1 MSGILRIRG
10 EDGKFKDI
18 LAIKGASAYE
28 QAVLGGFV
36 GTEADFIQILNE
48 NLDGFDGG
56 HIADK
61 NNPHGVT
68 AEQTGALPLSGGQ
81 VKGEIQ
87 ANAFKQNASYY
98 NLPMEVG
105 RFIDMHKVGSTSD
118 YDLRLLVTDDDKLQI
133 VIPNKG
139 YFSIYGEHNK
149 PTPNDVGALSETI
162 YIEEKDVLSIADDGW
177 YYGIRMTNVPSDVN
191 AGYVR
196 VMCFNSN
203 HRVVYWRPH
212 NSRKEYVNVLTGGAW
227 LGWNEVVTDAYGFYD
242 GNNKPSGTYT
252 GTGGSLTVNAGGS
265 GNFIIL
271 HGTNGYFGLASK
283 YGARGFAAS
292 IAAISASEA
301 RFVDGTLIFT
311 TNSVLNKEDVVYTY
325 QVL

>member
-28 QAVLGGFV
+28 QAVAGGFQ

-56 HIADK
+56 HLYNK
-61 NNPHGVT
+61 SNPHETT
-68 AEQTGALPLSGGQ
+68 AEQVGALPLTGGQ
-81 VKGEIQ
+81 VKGDVQ
-87 ANAFKQNASYY
+87 ANSFKQNASYY
-98 NLPMEVG
+98 NLPFEVG

-149 PTPNDVGALSETI
+149 PTADDVGALSKTI

-242 GNNKPSGTYT
+242 ERNRPSGTYT
-252 GTGGSLTVNAGGS
+252 GTAGSLTVNVGGT
-265 GNFIIL
+265 GKFIIL
-271 HGTNGYFGLASK
+271 QGANGYVGIVSK
-283 YGARGFAAS
+283 NGAKGFSSSLVS
-292 IAAISASEA
+292 IKSSDAK
-301 RFVDGTLIFT
+301 FVDGTLTFT
-311 TNSVLNKEDVVYTY
+311 TNSILNNSGVVYTY